1 MPRSVLGLVFTS
13 SRGTPLD
20 PRNVSREYERDVA
33 SAGVRRIRIHDLRH
47 TAASMMLAQG
57 FSLDDVKRV
66 LGHSSIAMTSDIYG
80 HLVEGRSRELADR
93 LDRVLGEDVI

>member
-1 MPRSVLGLVFTS
+1 
-13 SRGTPLD
+13 
-20 PRNVSREYERDVA
+20 
-33 SAGVRRIRIHDLRH
+33 
-47 TAASMMLAQG
+47 MLAQG